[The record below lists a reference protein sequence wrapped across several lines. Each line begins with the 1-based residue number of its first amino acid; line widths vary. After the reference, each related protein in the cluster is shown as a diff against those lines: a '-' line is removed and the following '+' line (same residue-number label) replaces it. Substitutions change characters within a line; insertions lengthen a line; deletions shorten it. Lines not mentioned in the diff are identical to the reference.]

1 MFQEVLQASTGYVTQ
16 FKDILIAQRMAI
28 NTFKQEKKP
37 VSPPRKS
44 GKGGG
49 VFKFIESYVKLGII
63 FENGLPVKYIPYIL
77 FTAALGI
84 FYIGNI
90 HYADKKV
97 RNLDKLKLE
106 VDDLRA
112 EYITIRANYEY
123 DGKQSEVARKVAAM
137 GLQESSAPPYK
148 ITVKAEKKEE
158 EAE

>member
-1 MFQEVLQASTGYVTQ
+1 
-16 FKDILIAQRMAI
+16 MAV

-37 VSPPRKS
+37 VAPPRKSSS

-49 VFKFIESYVKLGII
+49 VFKFIENHVKFRII

-77 FTAALGI
+77 FTAAMGI

-90 HYADKKV
+90 HYADKTV

-112 EYITIRANYEY
+112 EYITLRASYEY
-123 DGKQSEVARKVAAM
+123 DGKQSEVARKVAPM
-137 GLQESSAPPYK
+137 GLYESSVPPYK
-148 ITVKAEKKEE
+148 VIVKKKEE
-158 EAE
+158 EEK

>member
-1 MFQEVLQASTGYVTQ
+1 
-16 FKDILIAQRMAI
+16 MAV

-37 VSPPRKS
+37 ASTPKKS
-44 GKGGG
+44 GKGGS
-49 VFKFIESYVKLGII
+49 VFRFIESYVKLGII

-77 FTAALGI
+77 FTAAMGI

-90 HYADKKV
+90 HYADKTV

-123 DGKQSEVARKVAAM
+123 DGKQSEVARKVAAL
-137 GLQESSAPPYK
+137 GLQESSVPPYK
-148 ITVKAEKKEE
+148 IIVKDQQEKENN
-158 EAE
+158 